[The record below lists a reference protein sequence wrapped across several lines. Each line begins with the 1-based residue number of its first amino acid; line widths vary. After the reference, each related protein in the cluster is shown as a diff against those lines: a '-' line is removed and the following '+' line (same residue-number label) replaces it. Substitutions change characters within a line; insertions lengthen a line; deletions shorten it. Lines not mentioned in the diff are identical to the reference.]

1 MEIRMAYPNEIQRIM
16 EIIQD
21 AKESL
26 AQRQV
31 DQWQDGYPDE
41 EIIFED
47 ILESRG
53 YVAVEDQEIVA
64 YAAVHK
70 GNEAAYNE
78 IYDGKW
84 EHDNYMYVTFHR
96 VAVANEAAG
105 KGVAQ
110 TFLQGLFEG
119 EKGPA
124 FRCDTHPDNL
134 VMQHLLEKLGYHYC
148 GKVPIDG
155 VRLAYQKIKRKA
167 ETSLFQVVSEED
179 R

>member
-1 MEIRMAYPNEIQRIM
+1 MEIRMAYPNEIKRIM

-53 YVAVEDQEIVA
+53 YVAVEDQEVVA

-96 VAVANEAAG
+96 VVVAKEAAG
-105 KGVAQ
+105 KGGSDLPSR
-110 TFLQGLFEG
+110 FNRRG
-119 EKGPA
+119 KGPD
-124 FRCDTHPDNL
+124 FRCDTHPDN
-134 VMQHLLEKLGYHYC
+134 G
-148 GKVPIDG
+148 D
-155 VRLAYQKIKRKA
+155 AA
-167 ETSLFQVVSEED
+167 FT
-179 R
+179 

>member
-47 ILESRG
+47 IL
-53 YVAVEDQEIVA
+53 YI
-64 YAAVHK
+64 
-70 GNEAAYNE
+70 
-78 IYDGKW
+78 
-84 EHDNYMYVTFHR
+84 TFHR
-96 VAVANEAAG
+96 VAVAKEAAG
-105 KGVAQ
+105 KGGAQ
-110 TFLQGLFEG
+110 TFLQGLIEG
-119 EKGPA
+119 EKGPD

-179 R
+179 RWDQRAEAAYNDTLS

>member
-1 MEIRMAYPNEIQRIM
+1 MEIRMAYPNEIKRIM

-53 YVAVEDQEIVA
+53 YVAVEDQEVVA

-78 IYDGKW
+78 IYDSSDLPSRFNRRGKRARFPLR
-84 EHDNYMYVTFHR
+84 Y
-96 VAVANEAAG
+96 APG
-105 KGVAQ
+105 
-110 TFLQGLFEG
+110 
-119 EKGPA
+119 
-124 FRCDTHPDNL
+124 
-134 VMQHLLEKLGYHYC
+134 
-148 GKVPIDG
+148 
-155 VRLAYQKIKRKA
+155 
-167 ETSLFQVVSEED
+167 
-179 R
+179 